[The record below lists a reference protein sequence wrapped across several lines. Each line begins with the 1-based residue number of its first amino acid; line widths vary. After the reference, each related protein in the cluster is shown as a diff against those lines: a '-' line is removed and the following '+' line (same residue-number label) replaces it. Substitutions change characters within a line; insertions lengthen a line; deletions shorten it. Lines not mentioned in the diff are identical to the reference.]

1 MKTCPT
7 CGQPIRVRRSDD
19 ISTHFHAHVT
29 QLAKLTAMSRD
40 EVYIRALVRA
50 CEIDVDGVNI
60 LEGYPSTIVD
70 GVLHPKRT
78 TNRTNKEMMAAVE
91 ACHLLAAEWEVGPLK
106 EEGG

>member
-1 MKTCPT
+1 MEICDK
-7 CGQPIRVRRSDD
+7 CGQPIRKRRSDD

-50 CEIDVDGVNI
+50 CEIDVDGAS
-60 LEGYPSTIVD
+60 EYPYTIVD

-78 TNRTNKEMMAAVE
+78 TNRTNKEMMTAVE
-91 ACHLLAAEWEVGPLK
+91 ACHLLAAEWKVGPLK
-106 EEGG
+106 EEGE